1 MYWSTNESGF
11 KNFLPCEK
19 YIHQSI
25 FQANE
30 KIKLVDPT
38 KSLELCIID
47 ACNLAPYQNQNNKV
61 LVTNN
66 WIDSNSL
73 DSKYYEQFTSSLY
86 GMYAGNVPIEEIAP
100 TQNFNCFI
108 NRMDIVRQSWLY
120 QLVRR
125 DIFNQGY
132 VSFNMDVSR
141 HILFKQYNASVTAA
155 EVFEDQFQ
163 QRLSIFADEHH
174 AIKDRVPYCNFSP
187 ETELNRVIMQTK
199 FSIVLE
205 TYADRNEI
213 ITFSEK
219 IFRCLKLPRPW
230 IMFAMKDA
238 VKYLRNL
245 GFDVLDDIV
254 DHSYDSIDFDIDRQ
268 VKMLDIAQELC
279 KIEFTDA
286 VVNRMKT
293 AAEHNQQLL
302 SKFYSAFTN
311 DISQSINN
319 AKTKCL
325 CLPVTN

>member
-1 MYWSTNESGF
+1 MYWADHESGF

-19 YIHQSI
+19 YIAQNI
-25 FQANE
+25 IQANK
-30 KIKLVDPT
+30 KIKLIDSNKT
-38 KSLELCIID
+38 IIMCNID
-47 ACNLAPYQNQNNKV
+47 ACDPYTYQNQNNKI
-61 LVTNN
+61 LITNN
-66 WIDSNSL
+66 WISPSSL
-73 DSKYYEQFTSSLY
+73 NSKYYEQFASSLY
-86 GMYAGNVPIEEIAP
+86 GMYAGDVSIEDIVP

-108 NRMDIVRQSWLY
+108 NRMDPIRQSWLY
-120 QLVRR
+120 QLIRR

-132 VSFNMDVSR
+132 VSFNMDISR
-141 HILFKQYNASVTAA
+141 HILFKQCDATATPA
-155 EVFEDQFQ
+155 EVFEDQFHQ
-163 QRLSIFADEHH
+163 KLSIFEFEHNY
-174 AIKDRVPYCNFSP
+174 IKDQVPYCNFDP
-187 ETELNRVIMQTK
+187 GTELNQIIMQTK

-254 DHSYDSIDFDIDRQ
+254 DHSYDSIEFDIDRQ
-268 VKMLDIAQELC
+268 TKMLDIAQELC
-279 KIEFTDA
+279 KIEFTNA
-286 VVNRMKT
+286 IINRMKT

-302 SKFYSAFTN
+302 SKFYSTFKN

-325 CLPVTN
+325 CLHGNN

>member
-1 MYWSTNESGF
+1 MHWANHESGF

-19 YIHQSI
+19 YITQSI
-25 FQANE
+25 IQANK
-30 KIKLVDPT
+30 KIKLIDSNKT
-38 KSLELCIID
+38 IIMCNID
-47 ACNLAPYQNQNNKV
+47 ACDPYAYQNQNNKI
-61 LVTNN
+61 LITNN
-66 WIDSNSL
+66 WVSPSFLN
-73 DSKYYEQFTSSLY
+73 SKYYEQFAPSLY
-86 GMYAGNVPIEEIAP
+86 GMYAGDVSIENIVP

-108 NRMDIVRQSWLY
+108 NRIDPIRQSWLY
-120 QLVRR
+120 QLIRR

-132 VSFNMDVSR
+132 VSFNMDISR
-141 HILFKQYNASVTAA
+141 HIQFKQYDATATSA
-155 EVFEDQFQ
+155 DVFEDQFHQ
-163 QRLSIFADEHH
+163 KLSIFELEHNS
-174 AIKDRVPYCNFSP
+174 IKDQVPYCNFDPSA
-187 ETELNRVIMQTK
+187 ELNRIIMQTK

-254 DHSYDSIDFDIDRQ
+254 DHSYDSIEFDIDRQ

-279 KIEFTDA
+279 KIEFTNTII
-286 VVNRMKT
+286 NRMKT

-302 SKFYSAFTN
+302 SKFYSTFNN
-311 DISQSINN
+311 DISQSIDN

-325 CLPVTN
+325 CLNGTN